1 MLCVYSS
8 RWHGLGNCT
17 PCLTAPVQIKPNVR
31 TRRATRLARTTW
43 SCRGGALSITSSEA
57 QPTPL
62 TFLGYCLGGL
72 SGSFSRSM
80 SSQISVHRQQSE
92 EVSSVPANSSAGPA
106 CNKATASVWVHWET
120 YVGQGRNLI
129 HKYRCIRLPRGE
141 RQRRVKWNCQD
152 RLITLRVWHRFYCTA
167 QTLLT
172 STILINDATKMWK
185 FPVFSTCK
193 HPVLHY
199 AVETS

>member
-1 MLCVYSS
+1 MTWTRQLHPVLNCSCSNQAKCQNSEGHQVSQRHMKLQRRCTLDNKQWSS
-8 RWHGLGNCT
+8 TN
-17 PCLTAPVQIKPNVR
+17 
-31 TRRATRLARTTW
+31 
-43 SCRGGALSITSSEA
+43 SSD
-57 QPTPL
+57 
-62 TFLGYCLGGL
+62 FLGYCLGGL
-72 SGSFSRSM
+72 SGCFSRSM

-106 CNKATASVWVHWET
+106 CNEATPSVWVHWET

-141 RQRRVKWNCQD
+141 RQRGVKWNCQD

-172 STILINDATKMWK
+172 STILINDATKMWT

-193 HPVLHY
+193 HPVPHY

>member
-1 MLCVYSS
+1 MTWTRQLHPVLNCSCANQAKCPNSEGHQVSQHHMKLQRRCTLDNKQWSS
-8 RWHGLGNCT
+8 TN
-17 PCLTAPVQIKPNVR
+17 
-31 TRRATRLARTTW
+31 
-43 SCRGGALSITSSEA
+43 SSD
-57 QPTPL
+57 
-62 TFLGYCLGGL
+62 FLGYCLGGL